1 MNRTRLLSLIFL
13 ILGSFVLTAAVPSHE
28 GFQEGGKVTIASLN
42 EAYGNPLYHR
52 QHDKQISEKFGPFTL
67 TYDEEIAFEIKGRQ
81 LVYYFL
87 EGEYQARGVG
97 DLPDDN
103 PLRIP
108 AKVVRVV
115 DGDTIVIK
123 LYNGTEGKVR
133 YIGIDTPETKHPNKG
148 VEYYGKEATEAN
160 KRLVENKDV
169 ELEPDVQHWD
179 RYGRLLAYVY
189 VGEVF
194 VNEALVRQG
203 YAKASTYPP
212 NVKYQ
217 DLFVN
222 AERDARQESRGLW
235 AQEPSKEIEHKKSES
250 NAPYVASKNS
260 NIFHKPSCP
269 HAETIKPENMIQFN
283 SLEEAKASGRRGCK
297 KCSAGD

>member
-1 MNRTRLLSLIFL
+1 MKLVRLFFLIFL
-13 ILGSFVLTAAVPSHE
+13 ILTPIILTAAVPQPD
-28 GFQEGGKVTIASLN
+28 GFQEGGKVTIASLK
-42 EAYGNPLYHR
+42 EAYGKPLYHR
-52 QHDKQISEKFGPFTL
+52 QHDKQKSEKFGPFTL

-217 DLFVN
+217 DLFL
-222 AERDARQESRGLW
+222 AAQREARQEKRGLW
-235 AQEPSKEIEHKKSES
+235 AHEPSQAIEHEELES
-250 NAPYVASKNS
+250 DAPYVASKKS
-260 NIFHKPSCP
+260 NVFHKASCP
-269 HAETIKPENMIQFN
+269 LAEKIAPGNMIQFN

-297 KCSAGD
+297 KCCGD